1 MIQKKLL
8 LVLILFACS
17 VSAQIKGIVEDEK
30 NNPIPYASV
39 VYLNTKYGVNTK
51 EDGTFELPKIDSL
64 KVVQVSNLGFETKL
78 ISVQNEM
85 KIVLSPEIY
94 ELNEVI
100 IEKPTFKNQIV
111 LGRLEFS
118 NGSYGN
124 RGTNTMWGKF
134 FECNSS
140 NNKFKFVKGINFYT
154 KSNIK
159 NAKIKLRIFTLDK
172 ENQIQNDLIEKD
184 MIIVCDKGKQKHT
197 IDLSSQHITFPKE
210 GIMVAFENLIID
222 ENKYLYTYIL
232 KGTQEKEKI
241 IGYEPSLTG
250 FHNSAEANVW
260 FVKNDKAVLVKFDPK
275 NYPKRGHIPNDISI
289 QLVLTN

>member
-1 MIQKKLL
+1 MIEKRLFIV
-8 LVLILFACS
+8 LVLISFCAS
-17 VSAQIKGIVEDEK
+17 SQIKGVVKDEK

-39 VYLNTKYGVNTK
+39 VYPNTIYGANTN

-64 KVVQVSNLGFETKL
+64 KVIQVSNLGFETKL

-111 LGRLEFS
+111 LGKLEFGNS
-118 NGSYGN
+118 SYGN
-124 RGTNTMWGKF
+124 RGTNSMWGKF
-134 FECNSS
+134 FENNSS
-140 NNKFKFVKGINFYT
+140 NEKFKFVREINFYT

-159 NAKIKLRIFTLDK
+159 NAKIKLRIFTLNK

-184 MIIVCDKGKQKHT
+184 LIIVCDKGKQKHT
-197 IDLSSQHITFPKE
+197 IDLSSQRITFPKE

-222 ENKYLYTYIL
+222 ENKYEGI
-232 KGTQEKEKI
+232 QEKQKI
-241 IGYEPSLTG
+241 IGYEPSLLG
-250 FHNSAEANVW
+250 FYNSAETNVW

-275 NYPKRGHIPNDISI
+275 NYPKRGHTPNDISI